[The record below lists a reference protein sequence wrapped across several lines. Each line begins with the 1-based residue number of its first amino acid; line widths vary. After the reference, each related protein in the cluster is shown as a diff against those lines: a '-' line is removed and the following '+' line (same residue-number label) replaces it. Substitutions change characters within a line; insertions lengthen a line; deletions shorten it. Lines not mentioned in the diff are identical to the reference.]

1 MIPCKPYFQLL
12 GGLFS
17 ALCILI
23 VSAAITSCRN
33 TVPVIVPEY
42 HKEVTHHVD
51 TIHQTDSFISNSFTT
66 IREVDSATLAALGY
80 QIRGLETAY
89 LVEINNMQ
97 RQISQLSQSHR
108 DTAHITDTI
117 SKIVEVPVKVSK
129 WQQLKMDFGEL
140 LILAF
145 LLSTAMLLIKSRKK
159 SG

>member
-17 ALCILI
+17 VLCILI
-23 VSAAITSCRN
+23 FSAAITSCRS

-42 HKEVTHHVD
+42 HQEVVHRVD
-51 TIHQTDSFISNSFTT
+51 TVHQTDSFISTSTTT
-66 IREVDSATLAALGY
+66 IREVDSATVAALGY
-80 QIRGLETAY
+80 QINGLKSAY
-89 LVEINNMQ
+89 LIEVNNMQ
-97 RQISQLSQSHR
+97 RQINQLLRTHG
-108 DTAHITDTI
+108 DTVHVTDTI
-117 SKIVEVPVKVSK
+117 PKIVEVPAKVSK

-145 LLSTAMLLIKSRKK
+145 LLTIALFFIKRTKK

>member
-1 MIPCKPYFQLL
+1 MRICKYLSWSWKR
-12 GGLFS
+12 LFFIIF
-17 ALCILI
+17 ILVI
-23 VSAAITSCRN
+23 WISIISCKS
-33 TVPVIVPEY
+33 TTPVIVPEY
-42 HKEVTHHVD
+42 HKEVIHHAD

-108 DTAHITDTI
+108 DTVHITDTI
-117 SKIVEVPVKVSK
+117 PKIVEVPVKVSK

>member
-1 MIPCKPYFQLL
+1 MRLCKDYCWFWGRWSYIITIFMIWISILSCK
-12 GGLFS
+12 S
-17 ALCILI
+17 
-23 VSAAITSCRN
+23 T
-33 TVPVIVPEY
+33 TPVIVPEY

-108 DTAHITDTI
+108 DTVHITDTI
-117 SKIVEVPVKVSK
+117 PKIVEVPVKISK
-129 WQQLKMDFGEL
+129 WQQLKMDFVEL

-145 LLSTAMLLIKSRKK
+145 LLSVVLLLIKSRKK

>member
-1 MIPCKPYFQLL
+1 MKICKSFYWFWRRW
-12 GGLFS
+12 FFIIS
-17 ALCILI
+17 VI
-23 VSAAITSCRN
+23 VIWISIISCKS
-33 TVPVIVPEY
+33 TTPVVVPEY
-42 HKEVTHHVD
+42 HKEIIRHAD
-51 TIHQTDSFISNSFTT
+51 TIFQKDSFISNSFTT

-145 LLSTAMLLIKSRKK
+145 LLSTAMLLVKSRKK